1 MSSCDARSIPM
12 RLQCVLPLASLCF
25 SFPVTAKDWSPDV
38 KTVWQLEEDYWR
50 FVSAGDVESY
60 VRLWHDNFVGW
71 PCFERNPARKGDIGK
86 WVRDIR
92 DNHWKL
98 TYQLKPLEAQEF
110 GDDTVVVH
118 YAAEYIYDYGDGT
131 RSGAGLW
138 RKFTHTWMKSDGRW
152 QIIGGMCA
160 AQAPFNAPRA

>member
-1 MSSCDARSIPM
+1 MNGRCTILLACLFLALPATAREWNDEEK
-12 RLQCVLPLASLCF
+12 A
-25 SFPVTAKDWSPDV
+25 
-38 KTVWQLEEDYWR
+38 VWKLEEDYWR
-50 FVSAGDVESY
+50 YVSAGNIESY
-60 VRLWHDNFVGW
+60 VKLWHDDFVGW
-71 PCFERNPARKGDIGK
+71 PCFERIPARKGDIGK

-92 DNHWKL
+92 DNRWKL
-98 TYQLKPLEAQEF
+98 TYQLKPLEIQEF

-138 RKFTHTWMKSDGRW
+138 RKFTHTWMKTDAGW

-160 AQAPFNAPRA
+160 AQEPVKAPRG